1 MSWSDQMMITG
12 HPGLSPSPTRTLF
25 GEHALRLCARLRE

>member
-12 HPGLSPSPTRTLF
+12 HPGHSPSTTHKML
-25 GEHALRLCARLRE
+25 GEHALCVRPRLRE

>member
-1 MSWSDQMMITG
+1 MSGSDQMMITG
-12 HPGLSPSPTRTLF
+12 HPGLSPSTTRKLF